1 MDQSIDTDSCPAI
14 LKWDYTS
21 GAVEISTVTTCS
33 HQAEWLLHKAGRAS
47 YSIGKFSTRVTRV
60 VKLQKVGDID
70 KFWRAGKEQFSQFIQ
85 V

>member
-1 MDQSIDTDSCPAI
+1 MDQSVDTDSCPAI

-21 GAVEISTVTTCS
+21 GAVEISTATTCS
-33 HQAEWLLHKAGRAS
+33 HQAEWSFHKAGRTS
-47 YSIGKFSTRVTRV
+47 SSIRKFSTRVTRA
-60 VKLQKVGDID
+60 VKLQEVGDMY